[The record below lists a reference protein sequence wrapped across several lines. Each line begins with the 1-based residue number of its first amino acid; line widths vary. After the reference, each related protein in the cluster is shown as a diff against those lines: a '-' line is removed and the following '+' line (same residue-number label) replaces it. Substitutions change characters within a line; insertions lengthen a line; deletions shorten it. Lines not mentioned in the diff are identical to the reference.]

1 MSGAEVAVSWG
12 MLARLLFV
20 FLAFLLG
27 LLAYERLGGGQ
38 PTGQQVVA
46 QASPPPP
53 APPARARPSSAA
65 AVRPPET
72 SAGTPSIDLLAR
84 LEGRRRL
91 DRARSATYFDSLFT
105 ETDSIVRRWPDQHGM
120 IFLVAVP
127 VDDSASAMP
136 SLMQRALAIWQEAGL
151 GLRFKVTADTAGAQI
166 VARSAA
172 KLGEDRAGQTDLQ
185 WTRDGAIVSAII
197 TLAREDEGG
206 HRLPESAQLAV
217 AVHEIGHALGLC
229 HSSRAD
235 DVMYPATRTGVL
247 SPRDLATMRLL
258 YELPLG
264 TIRESVR

>member
-1 MSGAEVAVSWG
+1 
-12 MLARLLFV
+12 MLSRLLFG

-38 PTGQQVVA
+38 ATSQQVVA
-46 QASPPPP
+46 EQAPPP
-53 APPARARPSSAA
+53 AARARPSTSA
-65 AVRPPET
+65 AVRPSEISP
-72 SAGTPSIDLLAR
+72 GTPSIDLLAR

-120 IFLVAVP
+120 IFLVSVP
-127 VDDSASAMP
+127 TDDSASALP

-151 GLRFKVTADTAGAQI
+151 GLRFKVSEDTAGAQI

-172 KLGEDRAGQTDLQ
+172 QLGEDRAGQTDLQ
-185 WTRDGAIVSAII
+185 WTRDGAIVSARI
-197 TLAREDEGG
+197 TLARLDDAG
-206 HRLPESAQLAV
+206 HKLPESAQLAV

-229 HSSRAD
+229 HSPRAD
-235 DVMYPATRTGVL
+235 DVMYPATRTGLL
-247 SPRDLATMRLL
+247 SSRDRATMQLL

-264 TIRESVR
+264 TIRETVR